1 MKSPGLMFRR
11 IVLVLSVGMCE
22 VEGITGGDGTA
33 GTARFG
39 TGGKRWSVPVVLVG
53 GTVGDKMRGG
63 DERDAR
69 ESSPSP
75 AERR

>member
-1 MKSPGLMFRR
+1 MKSHGLKFRR

-39 TGGKRWSVPVVLVG
+39 WWEEMGCASGSGG